1 MQILRVLCLSIS
13 GIFIFK
19 MYIQMLCIPTT
30 CMVFWEYE
38 TGFNSF
44 FRHVNPYIAED
55 GMPYVSDVGS
65 MG

>member
-1 MQILRVLCLSIS
+1 
-13 GIFIFK
+13 

-30 CMVFWEYE
+30 CMVLWEYE

-44 FRHVNPYIAED
+44 LDISYVNPYIAED